1 MADPLLTAK
10 PDIVVV
16 TGSSMDST
24 EIHYVTGSFVDPL
37 PRLWE
42 RLTPGTS
49 WKPVDLARVT
59 RSDAHD
65 NNIDGFFRSP
75 SLAPGVLYQVRLY
88 HDDTDPRSNEPPPD
102 FEIGVPAVR
111 GPTTLITDRGQ
122 QVGGTHYSQRVA
134 TGSTATNFFLQV
146 GVSPPITD
154 PNGLKHLTSP
164 LLTGFSLLSTIHQ
177 LDLPERV
184 AQFPEVEPL
193 LPGNDFFAVGLVF
206 DASGYENFV
215 VPFTTHQR
223 W

>member
-16 TGSSMDST
+16 SGSGANTT

-42 RLTPGTS
+42 RKSAGT
-49 WKPVDLARVT
+49 WNPVALARVT
-59 RSDAHD
+59 PGPTAGDP
-65 NNIDGFFRSP
+65 NIDGFFFSP
-75 SLAPGVLYQVRLY
+75 SLAPGELYQVRLY

-102 FEIGVPAVR
+102 FEIGVPAVS

-146 GVSPPITD
+146 GVSPPIPD
-154 PNGLKHLTSP
+154 PNGLQHLTSP
-164 LLTGFSLLSTIHQ
+164 LLTGFSLLNTIHQ
-177 LDLPERV
+177 LDLPKRV
-184 AQFPEVEPL
+184 AQFPEVKPL
-193 LPGNDFFAVGLVF
+193 LPGNAFFAV
-206 DASGYENFV
+206 D
-215 VPFTTHQR
+215 
-223 W
+223 